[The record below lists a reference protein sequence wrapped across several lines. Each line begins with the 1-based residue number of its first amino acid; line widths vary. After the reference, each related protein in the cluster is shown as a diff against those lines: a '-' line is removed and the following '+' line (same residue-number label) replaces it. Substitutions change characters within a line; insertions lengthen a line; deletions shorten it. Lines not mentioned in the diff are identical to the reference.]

1 MSAFSFQEL
10 EGEIIKGTPD
20 FKLLE
25 AALNRFKDA
34 KSVMKGHNV
43 DILEFPYATSTT
55 ARPSKDNIFIRYYE
69 EEGKYEIKVFH
80 FGHYNART
88 VIGHFFLKEPK
99 PETSYE
105 MTVS

>member
-1 MSAFSFQEL
+1 MSAFSFQDL

-25 AALNRFKDA
+25 EALKRFKDA
-34 KSVMKGHNV
+34 KAAMMGHNL
-43 DILEFPYATSTT
+43 DILEFPFGASPNT
-55 ARPSKDNIFIRYYE
+55 RPTKDNIFIRYHKAE
-69 EEGKYEIKVFH
+69 AKYEIKVFH
-80 FGHYNART
+80 FGHYNARSL
-88 VIGHFFLKEPK
+88 VGHFFLREPK